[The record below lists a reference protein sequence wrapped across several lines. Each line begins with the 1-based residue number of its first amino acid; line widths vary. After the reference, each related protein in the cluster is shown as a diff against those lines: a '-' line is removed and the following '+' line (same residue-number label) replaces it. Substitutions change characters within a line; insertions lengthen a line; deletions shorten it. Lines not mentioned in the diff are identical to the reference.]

1 MEKAERNRA
10 SECLIKSDNAM
21 EHRSELSVAE
31 ATYFDIYSSCSHQLD
46 ATEMADGY
54 DYKANQKTL
63 DLEPN
68 YCLVTGDMASDLNEV
83 TGRADINNDG
93 QKSHNSINIKYD
105 NNDDDDEDDLFECG
119 ICTEDLRTPKSLPC
133 LHNFCLQCLEK
144 YFAANCLCQGQTFNC
159 PTCRASVRI
168 PHGGATMFP
177 TNFHIVNLRK
187 RSRELDMGQT
197 IKDAIQYLEK
207 RAEEIVDEMTERKRH
222 VLIAISKRR
231 EELVSR
237 IEDMVETLLESV
249 EEHHSTDSTES
260 VNTISAVKDKL
271 SELQAQLKETCS
283 DIEIKMAQQTEAIQ
297 LNALTK
303 LRRQAEII
311 SNVNNELEELKQE
324 ADRALTNILDT
335 QLAFCEGECPADEL
349 KQIFGRLV
357 LLNDGQTLD
366 EIRSQERNEEGFS
379 PLHVKSWSQSWWVL
393 LFTVLP
399 AVICTMFVK
408 VILTFFEKLLG

>member
-68 YCLVTGDMASDLNEV
+68 YCLVTGDMASDLNE
-83 TGRADINNDG
+83 
-93 QKSHNSINIKYD
+93 
-105 NNDDDDEDDLFECG
+105 
-119 ICTEDLRTPKSLPC
+119 
-133 LHNFCLQCLEK
+133 CLEK